1 MDGTLLEIILQPFV
15 MPVIKK
21 KRDTSVI
28 KRKNKELKKASQGWP
43 KF

>member
-15 MPVIKK
+15 MSVIKN

-28 KRKNKELKKASQGWP
+28 KRKNKKLKKASKGWP